1 MMGNPAL
8 VSNKK
13 GALYLR
19 DKLLGFVIIKDRRT
33 GNFVSNH
40 GNFLLRSGVHRF
52 AETLSLQ

>member
-1 MMGNPAL
+1 MIGNPAL

-33 GNFVSNH
+33 GNFVT
-40 GNFLLRSGVHRF
+40 VTT
-52 AETLSLQ
+52 ATLSLKKWCA